1 MKSLDQRAKA
11 IFQELIEP
19 LKADGDSRKI
29 DRGGACIMAVCVE
42 RLYQWPQGGVY
53 SVSHY
58 YEQNGDLMADPDMTF
73 LVCPH
78 GDVFPLTYQQD
89 GLGLYQEAVALSNAG
104 TIHLRTKL
112 QADLTSF
119 ANQWMRN
126 IKDQQGELGVV
137 VNETGAEIAEG
148 GAL

>member
-11 IFQELIEP
+11 IFHELIEP
-19 LKADGDSRKI
+19 LDATRASRKI

-42 RLYQWPQGGVY
+42 RVYEWPVGVVY
-53 SVSHY
+53 SVTHY

-73 LVCPH
+73 LVDALS
-78 GDVFPLTYQQD
+78 GDVCPLTYQQD
-89 GLGLYQEAVALSNAG
+89 GLGLYQEAASYDRERGVVCNP
-104 TIHLRTKL
+104 RL

-126 IKDQQGELGVV
+126 IKDQQGELGVDAS
-137 VNETGAEIAEG
+137 ETEAAQ
-148 GAL
+148 